1 MVFKNMNK
9 LKLLFPL
16 LGTSALAVAPALT
29 AQTSQSNNLDS
40 KNNSGYGKDPLH
52 RISTDNNSK
61 YYVDGKSDEYYY
73 DSAGITHAYSEANL
87 TFSLTTAGV
96 TKLVQDQI
104 KYKPSTS
111 HLIMSFF
118 NNGGGQTTMTYALK
132 HFGYGCR
139 NSYLGEILGTSTD
152 GLCFNDKNIYQDFM
166 NHMDQPVSVV
176 NKLVG
181 LYNKH
186 IALPQV
192 AVKFHFNYHT
202 FGHDDFDVTFTM
214 GKIPPVPQS
223 KLAPSQ
229 FIGHFPG
236 MGPYGKAGNQDH
248 AKLISSESTSESLKL
263 DLSTT
268 SINYI
273 NSHFLNKP
281 VPSSK
286 IALAVMD
293 YLHDAYPSSDWKA
306 TLAGILRAGGVP
318 AVNYAFGKLI
328 DFIGTY
334 QKDGKTLL
342 KNTPAYYYIKDGDSF
357 TAAKN
362 QPFS

>member
-1 MVFKNMNK
+1 MKK

-16 LGTSALAVAPALT
+16 LGTSALAVAPALS
-29 AQTSQSNNLDS
+29 AQANQTFKSKSNDS
-40 KNNSGYGKDPLH
+40 YGLPPTKTRDN
-52 RISTDNNSK
+52 RDNNKTLFAGGYS
-61 YYVDGKSDEYYY
+61 SEYYY
-73 DSAGITHAYSEANL
+73 DQDFAGYYSEANFL
-87 TFSLTTAGV
+87 FTFTSAGSMALA
-96 TKLVQDQI
+96 KAKIASSD
-104 KYKPSTS
+104 PTS
-111 HLIMSFF
+111 KVF
-118 NNGGGQTTMTYALK
+118 MTFLDKNLK
-132 HFGYGCR
+132 HFDNGIK
-139 NSYLGEILGTSTD
+139 NSYLNEIEDASSDSLMYHESD
-152 GLCFNDKNIYQDFM
+152 GYAWNDFM
-166 NHMDQPVSVV
+166 NSIDPGTLD
-176 NKLVG
+176 KLVTDYKNG
-181 LYNKH
+181 DV
-186 IALPQV
+186 LPELT
-192 AVKFHFNYHT
+192 VKFHYAYHLSS
-202 FGHDDFDVTFTM
+202 HDDFDVSFTL
-214 GKIPPVPQS
+214 GKW
-223 KLAPSQ
+223 PSTPETS
-229 FIGHFPG
+229 FNPASFTGHFPG
-236 MGPYGKAGNQDH
+236 MGPYGKAGDQDH

-263 DLSTT
+263 DLSTK

-293 YLHDAYPSSDWKA
+293 YLWKAYPSSDWKA
-306 TLAGILRAGGVP
+306 TLAGILRAGGVS